1 MQFLRNL
8 NIGKKLGLG
17 FGAVTLLM
25 LLLTVVALTRMSVIS
40 NAVSVQTQLQQEKL
54 APLYDAREALAQTG
68 LAARNAFIF
77 QDQASAMKE
86 LDIVDQ
92 QKVLYLSAINKA
104 ANAFSDDADFAKARN
119 GLLTMAKELERP
131 RRYRASNDISGF
143 GKFLVEECSPLRR
156 QIVTDID
163 KVIKNVEAQSMQA
176 AQSSN
181 HILDASIMLLLVI
194 AGIALLTSAVIAV
207 LITRGLLKQLGG
219 EPAYAVAI
227 AEKIAQGDLSTKIIT
242 KSNDQT
248 SLLHA
253 IKTMRDNLATIVS
266 QVRMGTDMIASSSSD
281 IAQGNVDLSS
291 RTEQQAFALEKTSTE
306 MQKLTDTVRQNADNA
321 QQANTLA
328 VFASTV
334 AGKGG
339 AMVNDV
345 IDTMSTID
353 ASSRRIVEIISV
365 IDGIAFQTNILA
377 LNAAVEAARAGE
389 AGRGFA
395 VVATEVRNLA
405 QRSASAAKEIKAL
418 IDDSVSNINAGTK
431 LVAQAGQTMKEVV
444 DSVRRVTEV
453 VGEISVAGQDQSV
466 GIGAVSQAVSEMDQ
480 TTQQN
485 AALVEEAAA
494 AAQSLRDQAATL
506 SQLVQTFVLSEA
518 QHDEAL
524 RGHRRAEFSVVSDV
538 PMLSPTRLLST
549 A

>member
-1 MQFLRNL
+1 MKSLRNM

-25 LLLTVVALTRMSVIS
+25 LLLTGFALIRMATISDAVNAQNKVQLEKLDPLHVAL
-40 NAVSVQTQLQQEKL
+40 
-54 APLYDAREALAQTG
+54 EALAQTG
-68 LAARNAFIF
+68 LAARNAYIF
-77 QDQASAMKE
+77 QDEASALKE
-86 LDIVDQ
+86 LDILDE
-92 QKVLYLSAINKA
+92 QKAIYLKA
-104 ANAFSDDADFAKARN
+104 LNELVPEFGNNPDFAKVRT
-119 GLLTMAKELERP
+119 GLLRMAEELKRP
-131 RRYRASNDISGF
+131 RSYRKAGDMTGYGN
-143 GKFLVEECSPLRR
+143 FLVTECSPLRR
-156 QIVTDID
+156 QIVTDI
-163 KVIKNVEAQSMQA
+163 NLLLGQVEAEGVQA
-176 AQSSN
+176 TQRANNLLTESTTLVL
-181 HILDASIMLLLVI
+181 IL
-194 AGIALLTSAVIAV
+194 AGIVLLISGTLAVV
-207 LITRGLLKQLGG
+207 ITRSLLKQLGG
-219 EPAYAVAI
+219 EPAYAAAI
-227 AEKIAQGDLSTKIIT
+227 AGKIAEGDLSTDIVT
-242 KSNDQT
+242 KPNDQT

-266 QVRMGTDMIASSSSD
+266 QVRTGTDMIASSSSD

-306 MQKLTDTVRQNADNA
+306 MQKLTDTVRLNADNA
-321 QQANTLA
+321 QQANALA
-328 VFASTV
+328 VSASTV
-334 AGKGG
+334 AGRGG
-339 AMVNDV
+339 DMVKDV
-345 IDTMSTID
+345 IDTMGTID

-418 IDDSVSNINAGTK
+418 IDDSVSNINTGTQ
-431 LVAQAGQTMKEVV
+431 LVAKAGETMKEVV
-444 DSVRRVTEV
+444 ASVRRVTDV

-466 GIGAVSQAVSEMDQ
+466 GISTVSQAVSEMDQ

-506 SQLVQTFVLSEA
+506 SQLVQTFVLSDA

-524 RGHRRAEFSVVSDV
+524 RGNRGASSSSAVAL
-538 PMLSPTRLLST
+538 PMLTNERLLSI
-549 A
+549 